1 MLEGLI
7 KHAQTNNTRP
17 PTMLGQP
24 KKVGGNG
31 DAPLLRLLNFV
42 FTLLLQADYNFH
54 LFLKMRLQR
63 AHQV

>member
-1 MLEGLI
+1 
-7 KHAQTNNTRP
+7 
-17 PTMLGQP
+17 MLGQP